1 MDIDEVVENLFD
13 GMEATPEQREAAR
26 QALEN
31 LHRIKKW
38 SYEQIDDWCWTDSD
52 RAFDYIFG

>member
-1 MDIDEVVENLFD
+1 MGIDEVVENLFD
-13 GMEATPEQREAAR
+13 GMKATPEQREAAR

-38 SYEQIDDWCWTDSD
+38 SYEQLD
-52 RAFDYIFG
+52 ALVLE